1 MLPMTGWFL
10 NTFAL
15 FATTIGALLMFLH
28 LHRSASAF
36 EGQSAEVK
44 QIYEK
49 HRRQLMVGVGVLA
62 AWLVIQAL
70 AVILL

>member
-28 LHRSASAF
+28 LHRSASVF
-36 EGQSAEVK
+36 QGQNAEVR
-44 QIYEK
+44 QVYEK
-49 HRRQLMVGVGVLA
+49 HRRRMMIGVGVLA
-62 AWLVIQAL
+62 AWLVVQAV
-70 AVILL
+70 AVIVL

>member
-1 MLPMTGWFL
+1 MSPMTGWFL

-15 FATTIGALLMFLH
+15 FAITIGALLLFLH
-28 LHRSASAF
+28 LHQCASVF

-44 QIYEK
+44 RIYEQ
-49 HRRQLMVGVGVLA
+49 HRRRLMVGVGVLA
-62 AWLVIQAL
+62 AWLVIQSL